1 MIIAHATATKLVAT
15 QPSMYVESK
24 PTMQYMGYTTNRGN
38 VRLSVL
44 DLTVQYIV
52 SIYCSAV
59 HNTCRYFDVYA
70 TSIFSHKGRQVTF
83 MSMVLLVV
91 VVVVKVKLKVLL
103 LWWWYSM

>member
-91 VVVVKVKLKVLL
+91 VVVKVKLKVLL